1 MHWKTPALAALLA
14 VAFLAGP
21 ALAEC
26 EPGAKID
33 ATTADWAR
41 KKAETAGYRQLK
53 GWKKGCDSVWHA
65 EATKAGTPVRVL
77 VTPQGQV
84 MEEGN

>member
-1 MHWKTPALAALLA
+1 MVMHRKTPALAALLA

-33 ATTADWAR
+33 WAR

-53 GWKKGCDSVWHA
+53 GWRKGCDSVWHA
-65 EATKAGTPVRVL
+65 EATKAGTPVRLL